1 MEMEM
6 EKIVLK
12 EIIPSNEPKKGSS
25 FFFLLSINY
34 HLCHRRGGGL
44 YDTYGTASYASSV
57 LTIDSKF
64 MGVLKAFPVRF

>member
-1 MEMEM
+1 VEMEMEM

-25 FFFLLSINY
+25 SFLLIYY

-44 YDTYGTASYASSV
+44 YDSYGSTSYASSV